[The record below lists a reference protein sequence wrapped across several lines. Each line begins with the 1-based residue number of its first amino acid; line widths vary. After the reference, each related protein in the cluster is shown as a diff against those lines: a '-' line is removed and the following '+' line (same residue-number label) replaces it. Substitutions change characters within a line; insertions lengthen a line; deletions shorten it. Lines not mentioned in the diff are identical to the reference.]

1 MDNEFDNQ
9 ASKILRENLEGV
21 GWSDEYDIKEVT
33 ITDDLEYADKG
44 DAFLFDDVDEF
55 ARSEEEVIKTE
66 RDVMDFLSRFGAWK
80 LEPDNP
86 YGTIVIKVGDAHN
99 EMQPPV

>member
-1 MDNEFDNQ
+1 MDNEFDKQ

-33 ITDDLEYADKG
+33 DTNDLEFAYRG
-44 DAFLFDDVDEF
+44 DAFLFDKVAEY
-55 ARSEEEVIKTE
+55 AQAEEEVIEKE
-66 RDVMDFLSRFGAWK
+66 SDVMDFLSRFGEWELK
-80 LEPDNP
+80 DNP
-86 YGTIVIKVGDAHN
+86 YGTIVVKTGEAHN